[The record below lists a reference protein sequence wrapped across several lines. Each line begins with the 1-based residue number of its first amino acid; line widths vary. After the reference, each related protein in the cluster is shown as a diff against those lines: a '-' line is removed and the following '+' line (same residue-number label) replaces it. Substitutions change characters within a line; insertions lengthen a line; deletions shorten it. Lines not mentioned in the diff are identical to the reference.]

1 MKFSANDVYK
11 GADVAIFIMDDGKSP
26 RGGISFIHGF
36 DTKSPLGLISWNSG
50 KVRLSLVHEIGHI
63 FGAEHDR
70 RSAPPANLT
79 RYGYEYGWHLDYPK
93 ESGLYSI
100 MA

>member
-1 MKFSANDVYK
+1 
-11 GADVAIFIMDDGKSP
+11 MDDGKYTRS
-26 RGGISFIHGF
+26 GVSIIHGF
-36 DTKSPLGLISWNSG
+36 DNKQPIGLISWKSAI
-50 KVRLSLVHEIGHI
+50 LLHTLVHEIGHI

-70 RSAPPANLT
+70 KSSPPANET
-79 RYGYEYGWHLDYPK
+79 MYGYEYGWHIDYPK